1 MIYCFLFLMI
11 RRPPRSTRTDTLF
24 PYTTLFRSHAI
35 DRRDRDHHRKRQPDP
50 IGVPMNQNARH
61 STMQQVLNQ
70 LGNREKEISNM
81 LPQDLPIERFQANV
95 LNALRNTPSILDATA
110 ASIVKAC
117 MKAAYDGLR
126 IDGKEAAIVVH
137 ENTYGQ
143 GQNQRKVKEAEYF
156 PMAFGLIQQVLRGDR
171 KSTRLNSSH

>member
-1 MIYCFLFLMI
+1 
-11 RRPPRSTRTDTLF
+11 
-24 PYTTLFRSHAI
+24 
-35 DRRDRDHHRKRQPDP
+35 
-50 IGVPMNQNARH
+50 MNQNARH

-143 GQNQRKVKEAEYF
+143 RSEEHTSELQSLMRISYAVFCLKKKKKNTHKH
-156 PMAFGLIQQVLRGDR
+156 
-171 KSTRLNSSH
+171 KSTVTMSSRT

>member
-1 MIYCFLFLMI
+1 MLPISRGD
-11 RRPPRSTRTDTLF
+11 RRCREIDEQA
-24 PYTTLFRSHAI
+24 HAI

-110 ASIVKAC
+110 ASIVKIGRASC
-117 MKAAYDGLR
+117 RERVCTCRYRWSPYPYKKKKL
-126 IDGKEAAIVVH
+126 K
-137 ENTYGQ
+137 
-143 GQNQRKVKEAEYF
+143 
-156 PMAFGLIQQVLRGDR
+156 
-171 KSTRLNSSH
+171 

>member
-1 MIYCFLFLMI
+1 
-11 RRPPRSTRTDTLF
+11 
-24 PYTTLFRSHAI
+24 
-35 DRRDRDHHRKRQPDP
+35 
-50 IGVPMNQNARH
+50 MNQNARH

-126 IDGKEAAIVVH
+126 IDGKDAAIVVH
-137 ENTYGQ
+137 ETTYGQ
-143 GQNQRKVKEAEYF
+143 
-156 PMAFGLIQQVLRGDR
+156 GDR
-171 KSTRLNSSH
+171 KSTRINSSP

>member
-1 MIYCFLFLMI
+1 
-11 RRPPRSTRTDTLF
+11 
-24 PYTTLFRSHAI
+24 
-35 DRRDRDHHRKRQPDP
+35 
-50 IGVPMNQNARH
+50 MNQNARH

-126 IDGKEAAIVVH
+126 IAGKEAAIVVH

-143 GQNQRKVKEAEYF
+143 GQKQRKV
-156 PMAFGLIQQVLRGDR
+156 DR
-171 KSTRLNSSH
+171 KSKRMHSSHSCASRMPPSA

>member
-1 MIYCFLFLMI
+1 
-11 RRPPRSTRTDTLF
+11 
-24 PYTTLFRSHAI
+24 
-35 DRRDRDHHRKRQPDP
+35 
-50 IGVPMNQNARH
+50 
-61 STMQQVLNQ
+61 MQQVLNQ

-110 ASIVKAC
+110 APIVKAC

-126 IDGKEAAIVVH
+126 NDGKEAAIVVH

-143 GQNQRKVKEAEYF
+143 GQNQRKVKEPDNF
-156 PMAFGLIQQVLRGDR
+156 PMVFGLTHPVIRGGEVCG
-171 KSTRLNSSH
+171 T

>member
-70 LGNREKEISNM
+70 LGNREKEISNI

-95 LNALRNTPSILDATA
+95 LNALRNKIGRAHVLTPVTHSLLLFPLLLVTFILL
-110 ASIVKAC
+110 SFFF
-117 MKAAYDGLR
+117 LL
-126 IDGKEAAIVVH
+126 
-137 ENTYGQ
+137 
-143 GQNQRKVKEAEYF
+143 F
-156 PMAFGLIQQVLRGDR
+156 FFFFFFL
-171 KSTRLNSSH
+171 

>member
-1 MIYCFLFLMI
+1 MI

-24 PYTTLFRSHAI
+24 PYTTLFRS
-35 DRRDRDHHRKRQPDP
+35 QPDP

-110 ASIVKAC
+110 ASIVKARSEERRVGNEC
-117 MKAAYDGLR
+117 
-126 IDGKEAAIVVH
+126 V
-137 ENTYGQ
+137 
-143 GQNQRKVKEAEYF
+143 
-156 PMAFGLIQQVLRGDR
+156 
-171 KSTRLNSSH
+171 STCR

>member
-1 MIYCFLFLMI
+1 MLPISRGD
-11 RRPPRSTRTDTLF
+11 RRCREIDEQA
-24 PYTTLFRSHAI
+24 HAI

-110 ASIVKAC
+110 ASIVKAY

-156 PMAFGLIQQVLRGDR
+156 PMAFGLIQQVLRGGGVVAIEEIGRASCRDR
-171 KSTRLNSSH
+171 GCQNV